1 MKQGDT
7 WWRFQAVLLC
17 KNDSYIHEFMFHCI
31 LRSLLTR
38 ASFLTS
44 FWKKSCLLS
53 RMLVSF
59 GAPGPLRMAPPK
71 LFHRLSRRLVGISTA
86 ASFIGFEVPVRK
98 ASKFPV
104 FGLELPEFP
113 KKWCG
118 CPASL
123 KILARLVGWFLVFF
137 WVLVSMRVFSASLL
151 SIVRIHYGGIQ
162 CHVNLPLGI
171 RLEVIVTIVSKL
183 VSF

>member
-137 WVLVSMRVFSASLL
+137 LGAGKYEGVFC
-151 SIVRIHYGGIQ
+151 I
-162 CHVNLPLGI
+162 
-171 RLEVIVTIVSKL
+171 VIVNSAHSLWGNPVSCK
-183 VSF
+183 STSGHPTGSDRNDR